1 MTLQEKFARS
11 KIWFSLLGEWN
22 ALSLEVHKIGSLPWD
37 KLNWRY
43 WKNIWLLILEWMFKP
58 LYLRHLANS
67 NFWLGHLMSTSP
79 FYSDFNS
86 LFYLGHLWFFF
97 VLLLRSAPYLKFYFC
112 PLSLK
117 LPEKIPLVKVL
128 PGNAC
133 SNINFS
139 MYSDWTNCSNLFKG
153 GSYLKWF
160 MFPTHNFFF

>member
-1 MTLQEKFARS
+1 MGWR
-11 KIWFSLLGEWN
+11 
-22 ALSLEVHKIGSLPWD
+22 LPWFM
-37 KLNWRY
+37 KYQRVIYPQGTNA
-43 WKNIWLLILEWMFKP
+43 FQ
-58 LYLRHLANS
+58 NS
-67 NFWLGHLMSTSP
+67 FP
-79 FYSDFNS
+79 I
-86 LFYLGHLWFFF
+86 FFH
-97 VLLLRSAPYLKFYFC
+97 FC

-160 MFPTHNFFF
+160 MFPTHNFLFSVDIWSVGCIMGELVKGCVIFQGTDRILPGTFPAMLSINTKGSRSAKGKCCNSRLCFKGALSCLLN